1 MLWDVIEAQPVC
13 DPNRIWQEW
22 EITNNTFAGMWM
34 RDGDT
39 CGSKNRETKVCS
51 SRKSIYSPKA
61 KFCFSF

>member
-1 MLWDVIEAQPVC
+1 MFAVWWDVIETQYLC

-22 EITNNTFAGMWM
+22 EITNYTFTGMWM

-51 SRKSIYSPKA
+51 WR
-61 KFCFSF
+61 